1 MDWMSVRAYQLHTGM
16 TRADVLN
23 LIYAGTLPAVQIGSR
38 YKIPVDKADAVLN
51 DVLFNAK
58 DRPVVVTDEEG
69 RAANAAVK
77 EAGGFLEALKALRT
91 KRKEKRA

>member
-1 MDWMSVRAYQLHTGM
+1 MNWMSVRAYQLHTGM

-23 LIYAGTLPAVQIGSR
+23 LIYAGTLPAVQIGRR
-38 YKIPVDKADAVLN
+38 YKIPVDKADAVIKE
-51 DVLFNAK
+51 VLFSSK
-58 DRPVVVTDEEG
+58 DRPMIAADPEG